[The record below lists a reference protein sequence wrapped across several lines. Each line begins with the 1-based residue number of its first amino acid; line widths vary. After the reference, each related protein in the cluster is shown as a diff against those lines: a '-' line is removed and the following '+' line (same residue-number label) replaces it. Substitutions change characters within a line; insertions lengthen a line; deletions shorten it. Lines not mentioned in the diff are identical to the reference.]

1 MPLPPPPLP
10 ACADAPSASAWP
22 AQAEDYVV
30 QPGDTVSHIALR
42 TSTSVN
48 QIVAANHLDARAT
61 IRIGQVLTLPTA
73 APAPIAAA
81 PAAPAASYVVVAGDT
96 VWALARASGSTVEAI
111 TAANG
116 LNAAATIRIGQVLTI
131 PGGAGV
137 SATPAGTAVPA
148 VAPTHTVVAGDTVW
162 GLARTY
168 GTTVA
173 AAFSPLA

>member
-1 MPLPPPPLP
+1 MTTDAAPAP
-10 ACADAPSASAWP
+10 ACLRRRAVGVGLALVAVGVTATAGP

-48 QIVAANHLDARAT
+48 QI
-61 IRIGQVLTLPTA
+61 
-73 APAPIAAA
+73 
-81 PAAPAASYVVVAGDT
+81 
-96 VWALARASGSTVEAI
+96 VEAI

-137 SATPAGTAVPA
+137 SATPARTAAPA
-148 VAPTHTVVAGDTVW
+148 VAPTHTVVAGDTVS

-173 AAFSPLA
+173 AISTANGLDCLLYTSDAAD